1 MPLPADGTNQ
11 DSWKE
16 ITQLLVFARNPIDA
30 GPAHPQG
37 IEIAMRLT
45 CPNCGA
51 RYEVDDALIPPEG
64 RDVQCSDC
72 VTTWFQAGRRT
83 SMPDAPAARPPF
95 VEEADAEDEVVHAPE
110 AAEEEIE
117 ASDVHPPADAE
128 EDAVPD
134 LETVHETAETESTAE
149 APADEAVDQPG
160 MADDADADTAE
171 DIPPQTVHVHEPDE
185 EVLAEIPE
193 SVESATQVVGE
204 NDTPEIDEAEDAEP
218 AEEMA
223 VVASSDMGGARRE
236 IDPACGTSCA
246 RRRNARPVCAGRGRS
261 GRNAGGDAARR
272 GARGRNTAP
281 GGARNSRMPRTPSR
295 SARQV
300 RGMPMGRGAT
310 SCRISRRSTRPCA
323 PRRTGAATRRMTRPR
338 LNARRR
344 RNGGAGA
351 AGVLH

>member
-1 MPLPADGTNQ
+1 
-11 DSWKE
+11 
-16 ITQLLVFARNPIDA
+16 
-30 GPAHPQG
+30 
-37 IEIAMRLT
+37 MRLT

-95 VEEADAEDEVVHAPE
+95 VEEADAEDEVVDAPE

-236 IDPACGTSCA
+236 IDPGVRDILREEAEREARLRRPRPIRWKPNRRCRST
-246 RRRNARPVCAGRGRS
+246 RRRRT
-261 GRNAGGDAARR
+261 
-272 GARGRNTAP
+272 NTAP

-310 SCRISRRSTRPCA
+310 SCPISRRSTRPCA
-323 PRRTGAATRRMTRPR
+323 PRRTGAADAQDDAAARDR
-338 LNARRR
+338 AAVAQRRR
-344 RNGGAGA
+344 GVPAGF
-351 AGVLH
+351 LH

>member
-1 MPLPADGTNQ
+1 
-11 DSWKE
+11 
-16 ITQLLVFARNPIDA
+16 
-30 GPAHPQG
+30 
-37 IEIAMRLT
+37 MRLT

-95 VEEADAEDEVVHAPE
+95 VEEADAEDEVVDAPE

-236 IDPACGTSCA
+236 IDPGRARHPARGGGTRGPSA
-246 RRRNARPVCAGRGRS
+246 QGRGRS
-261 GRNAGGDAARR
+261 GGNAIGDAARR
-272 GARGRNTAP
+272 RRRRTNTAP

-295 SARQV
+295 SARQA
-300 RGMPMGRGAT
+300 RGMPTGRGGT
-310 SCRISRRSTRPCA
+310 SCRISRRSTRRCA
-323 PRRTGAATRRMTRPR
+323 PRRTGAAR
-338 LNARRR
+338 
-344 RNGGAGA
+344 AG
-351 AGVLH
+351 